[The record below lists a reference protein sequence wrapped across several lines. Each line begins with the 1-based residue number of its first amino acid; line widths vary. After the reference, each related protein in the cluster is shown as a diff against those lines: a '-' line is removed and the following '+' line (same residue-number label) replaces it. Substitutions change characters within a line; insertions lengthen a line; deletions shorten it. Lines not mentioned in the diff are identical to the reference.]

1 MVRPTLVDLN
11 PVDLKYYPFMT
22 SLDKCI
28 GISNVLFP
36 KICRKRRKTMTKH
49 I

>member
-11 PVDLKYYPFMT
+11 PVDLKYYPFMI

-36 KICRKRRKTMTKH
+36 KICVPEETKDVKP
-49 I
+49 